1 MTSVR
6 PFAAA
11 AALALA
17 AAGLPLLAATSSEA
31 GVEPFGPTVAWD
43 FNGDGK
49 ADLAVGAPG
58 ENVGKNT
65 DAGTVSVF
73 MADSSGDYST
83 ASTVFKQGSD
93 GVPGVAEKPKH
104 GSRIGDQFGYSM
116 TSGDYNGD
124 GAADLAIASPGED
137 VGKTG
142 TDAGNVIVL
151 FGKMNVGLTTVGAQT
166 LKYTSKGKTKGYT
179 YYGDGLASG
188 DMDGDGYDE
197 LAVGAPGQ
205 NVVRVYKGGA
215 APFAASQSFGEGKP
229 GVPGKKQRNELFG
242 EALAMGDFDDDGLA
256 DLVVGI
262 PYDYDDRGYSSG
274 AVVVVPGSSA
284 NVLDFENA
292 QRWSPDSKGIKG
304 KPHPFTYGSD
314 QPDSFGRTLATGEFN
329 GKAGDD
335 LAISAVGAPVK
346 RSSNNKTYQDAG
358 RVYVLFGKHGVGL
371 AGADKTLTQESKG
384 IAGKAGRGDLFG
396 ASLAAGHQ
404 SAGMD
409 LLAVGTNENSIRV
422 LDGAFGAGSIA
433 ISQDKPG
440 VPGKTKKG
448 DGFGSFVRFLDMG
461 SDANQLLAV
470 SSPGE
475 SNNSGWLTVLPQ
487 KNGLP
492 SGIGSFKLVQGR
504 GPATGVKESGDAWG
518 WLGDSH

>member
-1 MTSVR
+1 MSSVR

-11 AALALA
+11 AALALVA
-17 AAGLPLLAATSSEA
+17 TGLPLLAATSSEA

-58 ENVGKNT
+58 EDVGDKT
-65 DAGTVSVF
+65 DAGSVSVF
-73 MADSSGDYST
+73 TADSAGAYST
-83 ASTVFKQGSD
+83 ASTVLKQGSD
-93 GVPGVAEKPKH
+93 GVPGKSEKPKH
-104 GSRIGDQFGYSM
+104 GSRIGDQFGYAM
-116 TSGDYNGD
+116 TSGDYNND
-124 GAADLAIASPGED
+124 GFADLAIASPGED
-137 VGKTG
+137 IGKAA

-151 FGKMNVGLTTVGAQT
+151 FGSNAGLTTDGAQV
-166 LKYTSKGKTKGYT
+166 LKYTSHGKTKGYT

-188 DMDGDGYDE
+188 DMNGDGYDE

-205 NVVRVYKGGA
+205 NVVRVYKGGDV
-215 APFAASQSFGEGKP
+215 PFSSAKSFGEGKT
-229 GVPGKKQRNELFG
+229 GIPGKKQRNELFG
-242 EALAMGDFDDDGLA
+242 ESLAMGDFDDDGLA

-284 NVLDFENA
+284 SVLDFGAA

-304 KPHPFTYGSD
+304 KPHQFTYGSD
-314 QPDSFGRTLATGEFN
+314 QPDSFGRTLATGDFN
-329 GKAGDD
+329 GNGVDD
-335 LAISAVGAPVK
+335 VAISAVGAPVK

-371 AGADKTLTQESKG
+371 SGADKILTQESKG
-384 IAGKAGRGDLFG
+384 IAGKAGRGDFFG
-396 ASLAAGHQ
+396 ASLAAGRQ
-404 SAGMD
+404 PTGKA

-422 LDGAFGAGSIA
+422 LAGSTGQGSIA
-433 ISQDKPG
+433 LSQDKPG
-440 VPGKTKKG
+440 VPGSSEKG
-448 DGFGSFVRFLDMG
+448 DGFGSFVRFLDLG
-461 SDANQLLAV
+461 NAADQLLTV

-475 SNNSGWLTVLPQ
+475 DNNSGWLTVLPK

-492 SGIGSFKLVQGR
+492 SGTGSYKLAQGK
-504 GPATGVKESGDAWG
+504 GPATGAKEAGDAWG